1 MNGRSSCSCHGKKK
15 SKMNISLR
23 IDARRPLACRT
34 LSSSPSEA
42 RLPTGGAG
50 SWAATVDGLEAVPP
64 KLTWGL
70 ATHIEARESKRMSLE
85 KERHDTNGLASLIFK
100 FQRYLIVLFVICDA
114 PLFVNGSLGMDGSN
128 SRVGNFRLND

>member
-1 MNGRSSCSCHGKKK
+1 
-15 SKMNISLR
+15 MNITLS

-50 SWAATVDGLEAVPP
+50 SWAATDGLEAVPP

-70 ATHIEARESKRMSLE
+70 ATHIEARERNRMNLE
-85 KERHDTNGLASLIFK
+85 KERHGTNGLASHTFK
-100 FQRYLIVLFVICDA
+100 FQRYLIVLYVICDA
-114 PLFVNGSLGMDGSN
+114 PLFVNGSLGMDPT
-128 SRVGNFRLND
+128 RELVILD

>member
-1 MNGRSSCSCHGKKK
+1 M
-15 SKMNISLR
+15 

-50 SWAATVDGLEAVPP
+50 SWAATDGLEAVPP

-70 ATHIEARESKRMSLE
+70 ATHIEARESKRM
-85 KERHDTNGLASLIFK
+85 N
-100 FQRYLIVLFVICDA
+100 LIVLFVICDA
-114 PLFVNGSLGMDGSN
+114 PLFVNG
-128 SRVGNFRLND
+128 

>member
-1 MNGRSSCSCHGKKK
+1 MPGRSSCSCHGKKK
-15 SKMNISLR
+15 SKLNISLS

-50 SWAATVDGLEAVPP
+50 SWAATDGLEAVPP

-70 ATHIEARESKRMSLE
+70 ATHIEARERNRMNLE
-85 KERHDTNGLASLIFK
+85 KGRHGNNGLASHTFK

-114 PLFVNGSLGMDGSN
+114 PLFVNGSLGMDGSD

>member
-1 MNGRSSCSCHGKKK
+1 MLFRHAWKKFLFLPWY

-50 SWAATVDGLEAVPP
+50 SWAATDGLEAVPP

-70 ATHIEARESKRMSLE
+70 AAHIEARESKRMNLE
-85 KERHDTNGLASLIFK
+85 KERHDNNGLASHTFK
-100 FQRYLIVLFVICDA
+100 FQRYLQASCKYL
-114 PLFVNGSLGMDGSN
+114 PQLLLTGSGGA
-128 SRVGNFRLND
+128 G

>member
-1 MNGRSSCSCHGKKK
+1 
-15 SKMNISLR
+15 MNISLR

-50 SWAATVDGLEAVPP
+50 SWAATDGLEAVPP

-70 ATHIEARESKRMSLE
+70 ATHIEARERNRMNLE
-85 KERHDTNGLASLIFK
+85 KERHGTNGLASHTFK
-100 FQRYLIVLFVICDA
+100 LQRYLIVLFVICDA